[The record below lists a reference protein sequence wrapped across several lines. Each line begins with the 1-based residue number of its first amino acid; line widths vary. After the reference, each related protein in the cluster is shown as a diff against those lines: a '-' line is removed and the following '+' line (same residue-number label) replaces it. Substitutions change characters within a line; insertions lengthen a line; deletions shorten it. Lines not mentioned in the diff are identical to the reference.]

1 SHARL
6 VMGTSMGGMHT
17 WLWGEEHSQFMDVL
31 RPHASLPTQISGRNR
46 AWRRVI
52 IDAIRNDPAW
62 QGGEY
67 SSEPPSLRTALEMLW
82 LVSSNPVLRQDE
94 APTLARADQALDTY
108 VNDQMKS
115 EIGRAPCRERGDR
128 EGVGG

>member
-1 SHARL
+1 R
-6 VMGTSMGGMHT
+6 HT
-17 WLWGEEHSQFMDVL
+17 ISYGDWSSDVCSSDL
-31 RPHASLPTQISGRNR
+31 
-46 AWRRVI
+46 VI

-115 EIGRAPCRERGDR
+115 ADANDLLYAVSASQDYDPGPALEKIEAPLIAVNSADDLINPPELKIL
-128 EGVGG
+128 E